1 MYPDLDCRRKRC
13 LKALLETGVFSYLIQ
28 VSQHFDI
35 WQASL
40 SVYPEAVSQEPGVP
54 EMSIK
59 QESLEHGAWPGST
72 GSIHNSDLACRPK
85 RVGSSIGGKSCMT
98 AVKLDRQGLGVKIV
112 FQITPLTI
120 HSYDICSGVGSHQH
134 QQHHQHF
141 LQQSMSED
149 SLQDEPL
156 HGR

>member
-1 MYPDLDCRRKRC
+1 
-13 LKALLETGVFSYLIQ
+13 
-28 VSQHFDI
+28 
-35 WQASL
+35 
-40 SVYPEAVSQEPGVP
+40 
-54 EMSIK
+54 MSIK
-59 QESLEHGAWPGST
+59 QESLEHGAWPGPT
-72 GSIHNSDLACRPK
+72 GSTHNSDLACRPK
-85 RVGSSIGGKSCMT
+85 RVGSSIGGKSCIT
-98 AVKLDRQGLGVKIV
+98 ALKLDRQGLGVFKLGIFVGKIV